1 MGTQSA
7 TSELKKQERM
17 KAKQTKSALIIG
29 ASGLVGKL
37 LLEAILQKDY
47 YTSIT
52 LVLRRSIDLK
62 YDKRVKIIMI
72 SDFDALDQYEED
84 LFSEDVFCC
93 LGSTMKKAG
102 SKSAFEK
109 SDLIYPLKVATIN
122 QKNPNFKNYLIVTS
136 QGANAQSPIYYNQVK
151 GRCEQALLAL
161 DLLGLKV
168 FRPSLLLG
176 NRVEKRGGEVL
187 FKVLIQ
193 AVSTP
198 LKALGIPSFWSIE
211 AAIVARAMLRV
222 AMNENEGTV
231 FYDAKAMV
239 QLSQ

>member
-1 MGTQSA
+1 
-7 TSELKKQERM
+7 M

-29 ASGLVGKL
+29 VSGLVGKL
-37 LLEAILQKDY
+37 LSEAILQKDY

-187 FKVLIQ
+187 FKFLIQ

>member
-1 MGTQSA
+1 LGTQSA

-62 YDKRVKIIMI
+62 YDKRVKIITI

-102 SKSAFEK
+102 SKSVFEK

>member
-1 MGTQSA
+1 
-7 TSELKKQERM
+7 
-17 KAKQTKSALIIG
+17 
-29 ASGLVGKL
+29 
-37 LLEAILQKDY
+37 
-47 YTSIT
+47 
-52 LVLRRSIDLK
+52 
-62 YDKRVKIIMI
+62 VKIITI

-102 SKSAFEK
+102 SKSVFEK

-176 NRVEKRGGEVL
+176 NRVERRGGEVL

>member
-1 MGTQSA
+1 MNV
-7 TSELKKQERM
+7 
-17 KAKQTKSALIIG
+17 KQTKSALIIG

-52 LVLRRSIDLK
+52 LVLRRAIDLE

-72 SDFDALDQYEED
+72 SDFDALDQYEEN

-136 QGANAQSPIYYNQVK
+136 QGANAKSLFYYNQVK
-151 GRCEQALLAL
+151 GKCEQALLAL
-161 DLLGLKV
+161 NLPGLKV

-176 NRVEKRGGEVL
+176 NRIEKRGAEVFFNSL
-187 FKVLIQ
+187 IQVVSSPLKVL
-193 AVSTP
+193 
-198 LKALGIPSFWSIE
+198 GISSFWSIE
-211 AAIVARAMLRV
+211 AAIVARAMLQV

-239 QLSQ
+239 QLTQK

>member
-1 MGTQSA
+1 M
-7 TSELKKQERM
+7 
-17 KAKQTKSALIIG
+17 KQTRSALIMG

-37 LLEAILQKDY
+37 LLEAILSKY
-47 YTSIT
+47 HYTDVT
-52 LVLRRSIDLK
+52 LVLRRPIDLK
-62 YDKRVKIIMI
+62 PDKRVKIVMI
-72 SDFDALDQYEED
+72 SDFEALDQYEED

-102 SKSAFEK
+102 SKSDFEK
-109 SDLIYPLKVATIN
+109 SDLIYPLKIATIN
-122 QKNPNFKNYLIVTS
+122 QKNPNFKNYLIVTAL
-136 QGANAQSPIYYNQVK
+136 GANAQSPVYYNQVK

-161 DLLGLKV
+161 DLPGLKV

-176 NRVEKRGGEVL
+176 NRVEKRVGEVM
-187 FKVLIQ
+187 FKVLMQ

-198 LKALGIPSFWSIE
+198 LKALGIPSFWSID
-211 AAIVARAMLRV
+211 AAIVARAMLQV
-222 AMNENEGTV
+222 AMNENERTV

>member
-1 MGTQSA
+1 
-7 TSELKKQERM
+7 M

-62 YDKRVKIIMI
+62 YDQRVKIIMI

-176 NRVEKRGGEVL
+176 NRIERRGGEVL

>member
-1 MGTQSA
+1 
-7 TSELKKQERM
+7 M
-17 KAKQTKSALIIG
+17 KAKHTKSALIIG

-37 LLEAILQKDY
+37 LSEAILQNDHY
-47 YTSIT
+47 VSIT

-62 YDKRVKIIMI
+62 YDKRVKIITI

-136 QGANAQSPIYYNQVK
+136 QGANAKSLFYYNQVK
-151 GRCEQALLAL
+151 GKCEQALLAL
-161 DLLGLKV
+161 NLPGLKV

-176 NRVEKRGGEVL
+176 NRIEKRGAEVFFNSL
-187 FKVLIQ
+187 IQVVSSPLKVL
-193 AVSTP
+193 
-198 LKALGIPSFWSIE
+198 GISSFWSIE
-211 AAIVARAMLRV
+211 AAIVARAMLQV

-239 QLSQ
+239 QLTQK

>member
-1 MGTQSA
+1 
-7 TSELKKQERM
+7 M

-47 YTSIT
+47 YASIT

-62 YDKRVKIIMI
+62 YDQRVKIIMI

-176 NRVEKRGGEVL
+176 NRVERRGGEVL

>member
-1 MGTQSA
+1 M
-7 TSELKKQERM
+7 E
-17 KAKQTKSALIIG
+17 AKHTKSALIIG

-37 LLEAILQKDY
+37 LLETILLNDH
-47 YTSIT
+47 YTNIT
-52 LVLRRSIDLK
+52 LVLRRPIDLK
-62 YDKRVKIIMI
+62 HDSRVKIITI
-72 SDFDALDQYEED
+72 SDFETLDQYEDD
-84 LFSEDVFCC
+84 LLAEDVFCC

>member
-1 MGTQSA
+1 M
-7 TSELKKQERM
+7 
-17 KAKQTKSALIIG
+17 G

-37 LLEAILQKDY
+37 LLEAILSKY
-47 YTSIT
+47 HYTDVT
-52 LVLRRSIDLK
+52 LVLRRPIDLK
-62 YDKRVKIIMI
+62 PDKRVKIIMI
-72 SDFDALDQYEED
+72 SDFEALDQYEED

-102 SKSAFEK
+102 SKSDFEK
-109 SDLIYPLKVATIN
+109 SDLIYPLKIATIN
-122 QKNPNFKNYLIVTS
+122 QKNPNFKNYLIVTAL
-136 QGANAQSPIYYNQVK
+136 GANAQSPVYYNQVK

-161 DLLGLKV
+161 DLPGLKV

-198 LKALGIPSFWSIE
+198 LKALGIPSFWSID
-211 AAIVARAMLRV
+211 AAIVARAMLQV
-222 AMNENEGTV
+222 AMNENERTV

>member
-1 MGTQSA
+1 
-7 TSELKKQERM
+7 M
-17 KAKQTKSALIIG
+17 KAKHTKSALIIG

-37 LLEAILQKDY
+37 LSEAILQNDY
-47 YTSIT
+47 YLSIT

-62 YDKRVKIIMI
+62 YDKRVKIITI

-136 QGANAQSPIYYNQVK
+136 QGANAKSLFYYNQVK
-151 GRCEQALLAL
+151 GKCEQAFLAL
-161 DLLGLKV
+161 NLPGLKV

-176 NRVEKRGGEVL
+176 NRIEKRGAEVFFNFL
-187 FKVLIQ
+187 IQVVSSPLKVL
-193 AVSTP
+193 
-198 LKALGIPSFWSIE
+198 GISSFWSIE
-211 AAIVARAMLRV
+211 AVIVARAMLQV

-231 FYDAKAMV
+231 FYNAKEMV
-239 QLSQ
+239 QLIQ

>member
-1 MGTQSA
+1 
-7 TSELKKQERM
+7 M
-17 KAKQTKSALIIG
+17 KSKQTKSALIMG
-29 ASGLVGKL
+29 GSGLVGKS
-37 LLEAILQKDY
+37 LLEAILAKDY
-47 YTSIT
+47 YSDIT
-52 LVLRRSIDLK
+52 LVLRSPMDLEQ
-62 YDKRVKIIMI
+62 DKRVKIITI
-72 SDFDALDQYEED
+72 SDFDALDQYDES
-84 LFSEDVFCC
+84 LFAEDVFCC
-93 LGSTMKKAG
+93 LGATMKKAG
-102 SKSAFEK
+102 SKLIFEK

-176 NRVEKRGGEVL
+176 NRVERRGGEVL

>member
-1 MGTQSA
+1 MNV
-7 TSELKKQERM
+7 
-17 KAKQTKSALIIG
+17 KQTKSALIIG

-37 LLEAILQKDY
+37 LSEAILQKDY

-52 LVLRRSIDLK
+52 LVLRRAIDLE

-72 SDFDALDQYEED
+72 SDFDALDQYEEN

-102 SKSAFEK
+102 SKSDFEK
-109 SDLIYPLKVATIN
+109 SDLIYPLKVAILN

-136 QGANAQSPIYYNQVK
+136 QGANAQSLFYYNQVK
-151 GRCEQALLAL
+151 GRCEKALLAL
-161 DLLGLKV
+161 NLPGLKI

-176 NRVEKRGGEVL
+176 NRIEKRGVEVFFNFL
-187 FKVLIQ
+187 IQVVSSPLKVL
-193 AVSTP
+193 
-198 LKALGIPSFWSIE
+198 GISSFWSIE
-211 AAIVARAMLRV
+211 AAIVARAMLQV

-239 QLSQ
+239 QLTQK

>member
-1 MGTQSA
+1 LGIQSA
-7 TSELKKQERM
+7 TYELKKERM
-17 KAKQTKSALIIG
+17 KAKHTKSALIIG

-37 LLEAILQKDY
+37 LSEAILQNDHY
-47 YTSIT
+47 VSIT

-62 YDKRVKIIMI
+62 YDKRVKIITI

-136 QGANAQSPIYYNQVK
+136 QGANAKSLFYYNQVK
-151 GRCEQALLAL
+151 GKCEQALLAL
-161 DLLGLKV
+161 NLPGLKV

-176 NRVEKRGGEVL
+176 NRIEKRGAEVFFNSL
-187 FKVLIQ
+187 IQVVSSPLKVL
-193 AVSTP
+193 
-198 LKALGIPSFWSIE
+198 GISSFWSIE
-211 AAIVARAMLRV
+211 AAIVARAMLQV

-239 QLSQ
+239 QLIQ

>member
-1 MGTQSA
+1 
-7 TSELKKQERM
+7 M
-17 KAKQTKSALIIG
+17 KAKHTKSALIIG

-37 LLEAILQKDY
+37 LSEAILQNDY
-47 YTSIT
+47 YLSIT

-62 YDKRVKIIMI
+62 YDKRVKIITI

-176 NRVEKRGGEVL
+176 NRIERRGGEVL

-231 FYDAKAMV
+231 FYNAKAMV
-239 QLSQ
+239 QLIQ

>member
-1 MGTQSA
+1 
-7 TSELKKQERM
+7 M
-17 KAKQTKSALIIG
+17 KAKHTKSALIIG

-37 LLEAILQKDY
+37 LSEAILQNDHY
-47 YTSIT
+47 VSIT

-62 YDKRVKIIMI
+62 YDKRVKIITI

-136 QGANAQSPIYYNQVK
+136 QGANAKSLFYYNQVK
-151 GRCEQALLAL
+151 GKCEQALLAL
-161 DLLGLKV
+161 NLPGLKV

-176 NRVEKRGGEVL
+176 NRIEKRGAEVFFNFL
-187 FKVLIQ
+187 IQVVSSPLKVL
-193 AVSTP
+193 
-198 LKALGIPSFWSIE
+198 GISSFWSIE
-211 AAIVARAMLRV
+211 AVIVARAMLQV
-222 AMNENEGTV
+222 AMTENEGTV

-239 QLSQ
+239 QLIQ

>member
-1 MGTQSA
+1 LGIQSA
-7 TSELKKQERM
+7 TYELKKERM
-17 KAKQTKSALIIG
+17 KAKHTKSALIIG

-37 LLEAILQKDY
+37 LSEAILQNDY
-47 YTSIT
+47 YLSIT

-62 YDKRVKIIMI
+62 YDKRVKIITI

-136 QGANAQSPIYYNQVK
+136 QGANAKSLFYYNQVK
-151 GRCEQALLAL
+151 GKCEQALLAL
-161 DLLGLKV
+161 NLPGLKV

-176 NRVEKRGGEVL
+176 NRIEKRGAEVFFNFL
-187 FKVLIQ
+187 IQVVSSPLKVL
-193 AVSTP
+193 
-198 LKALGIPSFWSIE
+198 GISSFWSIE
-211 AAIVARAMLRV
+211 AVIVARAMLQV

-231 FYDAKAMV
+231 FYNAKEMV
-239 QLSQ
+239 QLIQ

>member
-1 MGTQSA
+1 
-7 TSELKKQERM
+7 M

-168 FRPSLLLG
+168 FRPSVLLG
-176 NRVEKRGGEVL
+176 NRGEK
-187 FKVLIQ
+187 
-193 AVSTP
+193 
-198 LKALGIPSFWSIE
+198 
-211 AAIVARAMLRV
+211 
-222 AMNENEGTV
+222 
-231 FYDAKAMV
+231 
-239 QLSQ
+239 

>member
-1 MGTQSA
+1 LGTQSA

-62 YDKRVKIIMI
+62 YDKRVKIITI

-176 NRVEKRGGEVL
+176 NRVERRGGEVL

>member
-1 MGTQSA
+1 
-7 TSELKKQERM
+7 M
-17 KAKQTKSALIIG
+17 KAKHTKSALIIG

-37 LLEAILQKDY
+37 LSEAILQNDY
-47 YTSIT
+47 YLSIT

-62 YDKRVKIIMI
+62 YDKRVKIITI

-136 QGANAQSPIYYNQVK
+136 QGANAKSLFYYNQVK
-151 GRCEQALLAL
+151 GKCEQALLAL
-161 DLLGLKV
+161 NLPGLKV

-176 NRVEKRGGEVL
+176 NRIEKRGAEVFFNFL
-187 FKVLIQ
+187 IQVVSSPLKVL
-193 AVSTP
+193 
-198 LKALGIPSFWSIE
+198 GISSFWSIE
-211 AAIVARAMLRV
+211 AVIVARAMLQV

-231 FYDAKAMV
+231 FYNAKAMV
-239 QLSQ
+239 NLIQ

>member
-1 MGTQSA
+1 
-7 TSELKKQERM
+7 M
-17 KAKQTKSALIIG
+17 KAKHTKSALIIG

-37 LLEAILQKDY
+37 LSEAILQNDHY
-47 YTSIT
+47 VSIT

-62 YDKRVKIIMI
+62 YDKRVKIITI

-136 QGANAQSPIYYNQVK
+136 QGANAKSLFYYNQVK
-151 GRCEQALLAL
+151 GKCEQALLAL
-161 DLLGLKV
+161 NLPGLKV

-176 NRVEKRGGEVL
+176 NRIEKRGAEVFFNFL
-187 FKVLIQ
+187 IQVVSSPLKVL
-193 AVSTP
+193 
-198 LKALGIPSFWSIE
+198 GISSFWTIE
-211 AAIVARAMLRV
+211 AVIVARAMLQV
-222 AMNENEGTV
+222 AMTENEGTV

-239 QLSQ
+239 QLIQ

>member
-1 MGTQSA
+1 M
-7 TSELKKQERM
+7 
-17 KAKQTKSALIIG
+17 KQTRSALIMG

-37 LLEAILQKDY
+37 LLEAILSKY
-47 YTSIT
+47 HYTDVT
-52 LVLRRSIDLK
+52 LVLRRPIDLK
-62 YDKRVKIIMI
+62 PDKRVKIVMI
-72 SDFDALDQYEED
+72 SDFEALDQYEED

-102 SKSAFEK
+102 SKSDFEK
-109 SDLIYPLKVATIN
+109 SDLIYPLKIATIN
-122 QKNPNFKNYLIVTS
+122 QKNPNFKNYLIVTAL
-136 QGANAQSPIYYNQVK
+136 GANAQSPVYYNQVK

-161 DLLGLKV
+161 DLPGLKV

-198 LKALGIPSFWSIE
+198 LKALGIPSFWSID
-211 AAIVARAMLRV
+211 AAIVARAMLQV
-222 AMNENEGTV
+222 AMNENERTV

>member
-1 MGTQSA
+1 
-7 TSELKKQERM
+7 M
-17 KAKQTKSALIIG
+17 KAKHTKSALIIG

-37 LLEAILQKDY
+37 LSEAILQNDHY
-47 YTSIT
+47 VSIT

-62 YDKRVKIIMI
+62 YDKRVKIITI

-102 SKSAFEK
+102 SKSDFEK
-109 SDLIYPLKVATIN
+109 SDLIYPLKVAILN

-136 QGANAQSPIYYNQVK
+136 QGANAKSLFYYNQVK
-151 GRCEQALLAL
+151 GKCEQALLAL
-161 DLLGLKV
+161 NLPGLKV

-176 NRVEKRGGEVL
+176 NRIEKRGAEVFFNFL
-187 FKVLIQ
+187 IQVVSSPLKVL
-193 AVSTP
+193 
-198 LKALGIPSFWSIE
+198 GISSFWSIE
-211 AAIVARAMLRV
+211 AVIVARAMLQV
-222 AMNENEGTV
+222 AMTENEGTV

-239 QLSQ
+239 QLIQ

>member
-1 MGTQSA
+1 
-7 TSELKKQERM
+7 M

-47 YTSIT
+47 YASIT

-62 YDKRVKIIMI
+62 YDKRVKIITI

-109 SDLIYPLKVATIN
+109 SDLIYPLKMATLN
-122 QKNPNFKNYLIVTS
+122 QKNSNFKNYLIVTS

-176 NRVEKRGGEVL
+176 NRIERRGGEVL

>member
-1 MGTQSA
+1 
-7 TSELKKQERM
+7 M

-62 YDKRVKIIMI
+62 YDQRVKIIMI

>member
-1 MGTQSA
+1 
-7 TSELKKQERM
+7 M

-47 YTSIT
+47 YASIT

-62 YDKRVKIIMI
+62 YDKRVKIITI

-102 SKSAFEK
+102 SKSVFEK
-109 SDLIYPLKVATIN
+109 SDFIYPLKVATIN

-176 NRVEKRGGEVL
+176 NRIEKRL

>member
-1 MGTQSA
+1 LGTQSA
-7 TSELKKQERM
+7 TCELKKEWM
-17 KAKQTKSALIIG
+17 NVKQTKSALIIG

-52 LVLRRSIDLK
+52 LVLRRAIDLE
-62 YDKRVKIIMI
+62 YDKRVKIITI
-72 SDFDALDQYEED
+72 SDFDALHQYEED

-109 SDLIYPLKVATIN
+109 SDFIYPLKVATIN

-136 QGANAQSPIYYNQVK
+136 QGANAQSLFYYNQVK

-161 DLLGLKV
+161 NLPGLKV

-176 NRVEKRGGEVL
+176 NRIEKRGAEVFFNSL
-187 FKVLIQ
+187 IQVVSSPLKVL
-193 AVSTP
+193 
-198 LKALGIPSFWSIE
+198 GISSFWSIE
-211 AAIVARAMLRV
+211 AAIVARAMLQV

-239 QLSQ
+239 QLTQ

>member
-1 MGTQSA
+1 
-7 TSELKKQERM
+7 M
-17 KAKQTKSALIIG
+17 KVKQTRSALIMG

-37 LLEAILQKDY
+37 LLEAILSKY
-47 YTSIT
+47 HYTDVT
-52 LVLRRSIDLK
+52 LVLRRPIDLK
-62 YDKRVKIIMI
+62 PDKRVKIVMI
-72 SDFDALDQYEED
+72 SDFEALDQYEED

-102 SKSAFEK
+102 SKSDFEK
-109 SDLIYPLKVATIN
+109 SDLIYPLKIATIN
-122 QKNPNFKNYLIVTS
+122 QKNPNFKNYLIVTAL
-136 QGANAQSPIYYNQVK
+136 GANAQSPVYYNQVK

-161 DLLGLKV
+161 DLPGLKV

-198 LKALGIPSFWSIE
+198 LKALGIPSFWSID
-211 AAIVARAMLRV
+211 AAIVARAMLQV
-222 AMNENEGTV
+222 AMNENERTV

>member
-1 MGTQSA
+1 
-7 TSELKKQERM
+7 M

-176 NRVEKRGGEVL
+176 NRFEKRGGEVL
-187 FKVLIQ
+187 FKFLIQ

>member
-1 MGTQSA
+1 
-7 TSELKKQERM
+7 M

-62 YDKRVKIIMI
+62 YDKRVKIITI

-176 NRVEKRGGEVL
+176 NRVERRGGEVL

>member
-1 MGTQSA
+1 
-7 TSELKKQERM
+7 M
-17 KAKQTKSALIIG
+17 KAKHTKSALIIG

-37 LLEAILQKDY
+37 LSEAILQNDY
-47 YTSIT
+47 YLSIT

-62 YDKRVKIIMI
+62 YDKRVKIITI

-136 QGANAQSPIYYNQVK
+136 QGANAKSLFYYNQVK
-151 GRCEQALLAL
+151 GKCEQALLAL
-161 DLLGLKV
+161 NLPGLKV

-176 NRVEKRGGEVL
+176 NRIEKRGAEVFFNFL
-187 FKVLIQ
+187 IQVVSSPLKVL
-193 AVSTP
+193 
-198 LKALGIPSFWSIE
+198 GISSFWSIE
-211 AAIVARAMLRV
+211 AVIVARAMLQV

-231 FYDAKAMV
+231 FYNAKEMV
-239 QLSQ
+239 QLIQ

>member
-1 MGTQSA
+1 
-7 TSELKKQERM
+7 M
-17 KAKQTKSALIIG
+17 KAKHTKSALIIG

-37 LLEAILQKDY
+37 LSEAILQNDY
-47 YTSIT
+47 YLSIT

-62 YDKRVKIIMI
+62 YDKRVKIITI

-136 QGANAQSPIYYNQVK
+136 QGANAKSLFYYNQVK
-151 GRCEQALLAL
+151 GKCEQALLAL
-161 DLLGLKV
+161 NLPGLKV

-176 NRVEKRGGEVL
+176 NRIEKRGAEV
-187 FKVLIQ
+187 FFNFLIQ
-193 AVSTP
+193 AVSSP
-198 LKALGIPSFWSIE
+198 LKVLGISSFWSIE
-211 AAIVARAMLRV
+211 AVIVARAMLQV

-231 FYDAKAMV
+231 FYNAKAMV
-239 QLSQ
+239 QLIQ

>member
-1 MGTQSA
+1 MNV
-7 TSELKKQERM
+7 
-17 KAKQTKSALIIG
+17 KQTKSALIIG

-52 LVLRRSIDLK
+52 LVLRRAIDLE
-62 YDKRVKIIMI
+62 YDKRVKIITI
-72 SDFDALDQYEED
+72 SDFDALDQYEEN

-136 QGANAQSPIYYNQVK
+136 QGANAKSLFYYNQVK
-151 GRCEQALLAL
+151 GKCEQALLAL
-161 DLLGLKV
+161 NLPGLKV

-176 NRVEKRGGEVL
+176 NRIEKRGAEVFFNFL
-187 FKVLIQ
+187 IQVVSSPLKVL
-193 AVSTP
+193 
-198 LKALGIPSFWSIE
+198 GISSFWSIE
-211 AAIVARAMLRV
+211 AAIVARAMLQV

-239 QLSQ
+239 QLTQK